1 MILKKMKQV
10 ANFLLTLLVLVTMT
24 QCVLT
29 KKQKDNFLAKYCERK
44 DSLIYIKKDSIV
56 FKDTTIYVPTIV
68 NTPIY
73 LENPCK
79 LLCDSLGNLKP
90 FIKTEKKGGLKST
103 VKSVGNVLVVE
114 CETDSLKARIQYLE
128 HHTIDLEKS
137 HTENTVQKPCE
148 LEHRI
153 KFDGFTWWWF
163 WITASILALFILIKL
178 GKTYLKAYLPFIK

>member
-1 MILKKMKQV
+1 MKALKLIS
-10 ANFLLTLLVLVTMT
+10 LLLLSVTMT

-29 KKQKDNFLAKYCERK
+29 KKQKNRFLAKYCERK
-44 DSLIYIKKDSIV
+44 DSIVYVKRDSIV
-56 FKDTTIYVPTIV
+56 VKDTTVYIPTIV

-79 LLCDSLGNLKP
+79 ELCDSMGNLKS
-90 FIKTEKKGGLKST
+90 FSKTETKNGLKST

-128 HHTIDLEKS
+128 HHIIDVERS
-137 HTENTVQKPCE
+137 HTENTVEKPCE
-148 LEHRI
+148 LEHTS

-163 WITASILALFILIKL
+163 WITVSILALWILTKVA
-178 GKTYLKAYLPFIK
+178 KTYLKAYLPFLK

>member
-1 MILKKMKQV
+1 MK
-10 ANFLLTLLVLVTMT
+10 NLSKLLLVLTIFSS
-24 QCVLT
+24 CVLT

-44 DSLIYIKKDSIV
+44 DSIVYIKKDSIV

-148 LEHRI
+148 LEHRT

-178 GKTYLKAYLPFIK
+178 GKTYLKAYIPFLK

>member
-1 MILKKMKQV
+1 MKQV

-29 KKQKDNFLAKYCERK
+29 KKQKNNFLAKYCERK

-148 LEHRI
+148 LEHRT

-178 GKTYLKAYLPFIK
+178 GKTYLKTYLKAYLPFIK

>member
-1 MILKKMKQV
+1 MQKLIN
-10 ANFLLTLLVLVTMT
+10 NFLLPLIVLITLT
-24 QCVLT
+24 QCVAT
-29 KKQKDNFLAKYCERK
+29 KKQKANFLYKYCERK
-44 DSLIYIKKDSIV
+44 DSVVYVRKDSIV
-56 FKDTTIYVPTIV
+56 FKDTTIFIPTIV

-90 FIKTEKKGGLKST
+90 FTKTQKSKGLKST

-128 HHTIDLEKS
+128 HHLKISEKS
-137 HTENTVQKPCE
+137 HTENRVEKPCE
-148 LEHRI
+148 LEHRT

-163 WITASILALFILIKL
+163 WITAGILALWTLIKF
-178 GKTYLKAYLPFIK
+178 GKTYLKTYLPFIK

>member
-148 LEHRI
+148 LEHRT

>member
-1 MILKKMKQV
+1 V
-10 ANFLLTLLVLVTMT
+10 
-24 QCVLT
+24 
-29 KKQKDNFLAKYCERK
+29 
-44 DSLIYIKKDSIV
+44 
-56 FKDTTIYVPTIV
+56 V

-90 FIKTEKKGGLKST
+90 FTKTEKKNGLKST

-128 HHTIDLEKS
+128 HHTIDVEKS

-148 LEHRI
+148 LEHRT

-163 WITASILALFILIKL
+163 WITASILALWILIKL
-178 GKTYLKAYLPFIK
+178 GKTYLKTYLPFIK

>member
-1 MILKKMKQV
+1 MK
-10 ANFLLTLLVLVTMT
+10 NLSKLLLVLTIFSS
-24 QCVLT
+24 CVLT
-29 KKQKDNFLAKYCERK
+29 KKQKNNFLAKYCERK
-44 DSLIYIKKDSIV
+44 DSIVYIKKDSIV
-56 FKDTTIYVPTIV
+56 LKDTTIYVPTIV

-128 HHTIDLEKS
+128 HHTIDIEKS

-148 LEHRI
+148 LEHRT

>member
-1 MILKKMKQV
+1 MK
-10 ANFLLTLLVLVTMT
+10 NLSKLLLVLTIFSS
-24 QCVLT
+24 CVLT
-29 KKQKDNFLAKYCERK
+29 KKQKNNFLAKYCERK
-44 DSLIYIKKDSIV
+44 DSIVYVKKDSIV

-90 FIKTEKKGGLKST
+90 FIKTEKKNGLKST

-128 HHTIDLEKS
+128 HHTIDIEKS

-148 LEHRI
+148 LEHRT

-163 WITASILALFILIKL
+163 WITAGILTLYILIKI
-178 GKTYLKAYLPFIK
+178 GKTYLKTYLPFLK